1 MSTADDG
8 FPPRVKEDLRRD
20 VGGYCSAP
28 FCGVQTF
35 VYDRARRKD
44 KLTGD
49 AAHICGSR
57 QGAARFYDLANE
69 VDRHGYDNGIWLCAV
84 CHRMIDH
91 SASLYPV
98 EMLHN
103 WKRLAIEAHQ
113 LGGHR
118 THPLVVGSDLT
129 RDHQNAAQFLN
140 EVWPVVEMF
149 RKANF
154 YVLPQDRFNSNVK
167 LDIEFA
173 RLIRNRAGMYM
184 AKRWNAYHPHW
195 TFNPEI
201 QVWQSEI
208 VRMAR
213 RIAEMPGLAM
223 TSTGVFDF
231 YQHVDVEGNLVFR
244 DETTRALYIFVQM
257 LQRFDEFL
265 RDYKGPQ
272 HSTNGASHY
281 GF

>member
-1 MSTADDG
+1 
-8 FPPRVKEDLRRD
+8 
-20 VGGYCSAP
+20 
-28 FCGVQTF
+28 
-35 VYDRARRKD
+35 
-44 KLTGD
+44 
-49 AAHICGSR
+49 
-57 QGAARFYDLANE
+57 
-69 VDRHGYDNGIWLCAV
+69 
-84 CHRMIDH
+84 
-91 SASLYPV
+91 
-98 EMLHN
+98 
-103 WKRLAIEAHQ
+103 
-113 LGGHR
+113 
-118 THPLVVGSDLT
+118 
-129 RDHQNAAQFLN
+129 
-140 EVWPVVEMF
+140 
-149 RKANF
+149 
-154 YVLPQDRFNSNVK
+154 
-167 LDIEFA
+167 
-173 RLIRNRAGMYM
+173 M